1 MNKYTIIKFF
11 LSILFLIIFI
21 STLNAD
27 QKSNI
32 EDEVREISGLLMC
45 PVCQGQ
51 SVSESNSQLAE
62 DMRNS
67 IRSQLKEGKSR
78 EQILSYFKSRYGES
92 ILASP
97 PPKGINWLIWLL
109 PTAGVLL
116 IGFILGNFIY
126 KSQKSNGTEN
136 REYHSPKGN
145 TIEKIEDELK
155 KLNM

>member
-1 MNKYTIIKFF
+1 MNNYTIINFF
-11 LSILFLIIFI
+11 LSILFFIILIA
-21 STLNAD
+21 TLNAD

-92 ILASP
+92 R
-97 PPKGINWLIWLL
+97 N
-109 PTAGVLL
+109 
-116 IGFILGNFIY
+116 NFV
-126 KSQKSNGTEN
+126 
-136 REYHSPKGN
+136 
-145 TIEKIEDELK
+145 
-155 KLNM
+155 